1 MNSASGCAGNEC
13 GLWYCTMHW
22 LCILL
27 FVKFCYFPAFYL
39 GYSTMRRITA
49 GFCEEQTAI
58 DNEIMNSMINEEEH
72 VFEKF
77 ARGQE
82 GVTGCRS
89 VS

>member
-1 MNSASGCAGNEC
+1 
-13 GLWYCTMHW
+13 MHL

-27 FVKFCYFPAFYL
+27 FVKFCSFPSVLSGLQHTVVPLRGIA
-39 GYSTMRRITA
+39 A
-49 GFCEEQTAI
+49 GFCGEQTAI
-58 DNEIMNSMINEEEH
+58 GNEIMNSMINEEEH
-72 VFEKF
+72 VFKKF